1 MIKVKDVN
9 NRLGYEFSFEIKQE
23 LIHYD
28 PIELEKWKQGDPAVV
43 PPEVFLWKGPGRE
56 NGYGYGEHVAK
67 RYLINQGFQV
77 LVNNFNLFPV
87 KKSKFAKNNEII
99 KEVIGEQPY
108 KRLQK
113 GFGFIINKGLRIE
126 HPDICVLRPDLFFV
140 EVKRDSDRLREP
152 QIMFAAVV
160 SAVLGIPFKVY
171 KVLPYRDKYNAS
183 PIIIKQELPEEVLTL

>member
-1 MIKVKDVN
+1 M
-9 NRLGYEFSFEIKQE
+9 GYEFSFEIKQE
-23 LIHYD
+23 LINYD
-28 PIELEKWKQGDPAVV
+28 PLELEKWKRGDPAVV

-56 NGYGYGEHVAK
+56 NGYGYGEHVTK

-87 KKSKFAKNNEII
+87 KKSKFAKNNELI

-113 GFGFIINKGLRIE
+113 GFGIIINKGLRIE

-140 EVKRDSDRLREP
+140 EVKRDKDRLRES

-171 KVLPYRDKYNAS
+171 KVLPYGDKYNVS